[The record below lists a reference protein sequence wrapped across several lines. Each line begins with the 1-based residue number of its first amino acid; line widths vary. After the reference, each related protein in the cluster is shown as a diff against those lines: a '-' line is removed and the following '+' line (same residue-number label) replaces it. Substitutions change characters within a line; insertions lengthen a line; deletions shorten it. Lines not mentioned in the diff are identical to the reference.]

1 MPSAGPFNRATVRYF
16 HRFPCR
22 SRFLRTLARSRVGS
36 FDKMLDA
43 AAALGFATAM
53 DVSGVNIVGIEQQRD
68 FARRGQLRW
77 PRASALVEWHDGN
90 IHTTNFPPAKSA
102 VRYARWSNSPC
113 AAASWDSTSP
123 TKGEHST
130 RRALAP
136 RYRTLGGDGRS
147 SLQSRSLMRGFSW
160 CVRRATDRSPV
171 RAPPFFAAGRAMGLD
186 RGGVDRQSHAVLAAV
201 DQGFEGGPPP
211 PTFGPAI
218 EAIVDGQ

>member
-1 MPSAGPFNRATVRYF
+1 M
-16 HRFPCR
+16 
-22 SRFLRTLARSRVGS
+22 RTLARSRVGS

-90 IHTTNFPPAKSA
+90 IHTTNFLPAKSA

-113 AAASWDSTSP
+113 AAASCDSTSP

-130 RRALAP
+130 RRPLAP

-147 SLQSRSLMRGFSW
+147 SLQSGSLNAWIFV
-160 CVRRATDRSPV
+160 VRPPRDRPIACSCSPLFRRWQSIDKV
-171 RAPPFFAAGRAMGLD
+171 TLCLPQLTKASKAAPTAH
-186 RGGVDRQSHAVLAAV
+186 V
-201 DQGFEGGPPP
+201 
-211 PTFGPAI
+211 
-218 EAIVDGQ
+218 

>member
-1 MPSAGPFNRATVRYF
+1 MVAWPRSLGFAHRCMFGVQPDLTLSLVGPCNRATVRYF

-22 SRFLRTLARSRVGS
+22 SRFLRTLARSRVES

-77 PRASALVEWHDGN
+77 PRESALVEWHDGN

-113 AAASWDSTSP
+113 AAASCDSTSP

-130 RRALAP
+130 RRPPAP
-136 RYRTLGGDGRS
+136 RSAHWAATDGR
-147 SLQSRSLMRGFSW
+147 
-160 CVRRATDRSPV
+160 V
-171 RAPPFFAAGRAMGLD
+171 
-186 RGGVDRQSHAVLAAV
+186 
-201 DQGFEGGPPP
+201 
-211 PTFGPAI
+211 
-218 EAIVDGQ
+218 

>member
-1 MPSAGPFNRATVRYF
+1 
-16 HRFPCR
+16 
-22 SRFLRTLARSRVGS
+22 LRTLARSRVGS

-90 IHTTNFPPAKSA
+90 IHTTNFLPAKSA

-113 AAASWDSTSP
+113 AAASCDSTSP

-130 RRALAP
+130 RRPLAP

-147 SLQSRSLMRGFSW
+147 SLQSGSLNAWIFV
-160 CVRRATDRSPV
+160 VRPPRDRPIACSCSPLF
-171 RAPPFFAAGRAMGLD
+171 RR
-186 RGGVDRQSHAVLAAV
+186 RQSIDKVTLCLPQLTKASKAGPHRPRL
-201 DQGFEGGPPP
+201 DQRLKRL
-211 PTFGPAI
+211 
-218 EAIVDGQ
+218 

>member
-1 MPSAGPFNRATVRYF
+1 
-16 HRFPCR
+16 
-22 SRFLRTLARSRVGS
+22 
-36 FDKMLDA
+36 MLDA

-68 FARRGQLRW
+68 FARRGQLRL

-113 AAASWDSTSP
+113 AAASCDSTSP

-130 RRALAP
+130 RRPLAP

-147 SLQSRSLMRGFSW
+147 SLQSGSLNAWIFVVRPPRDRPIACSCSPLFRRGQSIDKVTL
-160 CVRRATDRSPV
+160 CLPQLTKASK
-171 RAPPFFAAGRAMGLD
+171 AGPHRPRLD
-186 RGGVDRQSHAVLAAV
+186 QRLKRL
-201 DQGFEGGPPP
+201 
-211 PTFGPAI
+211 
-218 EAIVDGQ
+218 